1 MVQKEGMNT
10 MRFVMLTALASLPV
24 LAAETAPAPIPV
36 NLKVGQQATVLL
48 NGNPTTGYVWKL
60 ASKVNHFIVS
70 AELTCPAQ
78 ENNGFCCGF
87 PTPTTLT
94 LTALIPGR
102 TLVRVC
108 YARPWEKHKPA
119 ADIRTF
125 DVTVSPADK

>member
-1 MVQKEGMNT
+1 MNT
-10 MRFVMLTALASLPV
+10 LRNVMLAAMAALPV
-24 LAAETAPAPIPV
+24 LAAEAAPAPIPV
-36 NLKVGQQATVLL
+36 NLKVGQQTTVLL
-48 NGNPTTGYVWKL
+48 DGNPTTGYVWRL
-60 ASKVNHFIVS
+60 AGKTNHIIVS

-94 LTALIPGR
+94 LTALRPGR
-102 TLVRVC
+102 TLVRVY

-125 DVTVSPADK
+125 DVTVSPVDK